1 MRLYIIRH
9 GGRSCRVGGLF
20 VRGRQ
25 TRRTQRG
32 DSVVLS
38 PFAAGVALAGSVA
51 DRAYSELAPLQPD
64 RSSQTLER
72 RYTNEASSFLN
83 LDDARVH
90 YRDEGPRD
98 APVLLCLHGTASS
111 LHTWDG
117 WADRFT
123 GDYRVVRL
131 DMPGFGLTGP
141 RERRH
146 TVAGLVQS
154 VATLCTELGLEEVTV
169 AGNSLGGGIA
179 WRLGVARPD
188 LVSGLVLVDPGGATL
203 LSYIARHYRTL
214 GTDILTRYATP
225 RIAVRL
231 LLRDAYG
238 DRSKLTERLVR
249 RYYDLLLRRGNR
261 RAVIE
266 LASNYRTDHFPE
278 DRPLSA
284 PSGAV
289 LPSTY
294 DPSPSVLDGYDISEV
309 SVPTLFQWG
318 TEDTWLPASFGRDL
332 ADRVEGSRFVT
343 YDGVGHA
350 PMEEAPARTATDT
363 AAFLRNTQDATVQH

>member
-1 MRLYIIRH
+1 MA
-9 GGRSCRVGGLF
+9 
-20 VRGRQ
+20 
-25 TRRTQRG
+25 
-32 DSVVLS
+32 LS
-38 PFAAGVALAGSVA
+38 PLAAGVAFVGSVA
-51 DRAYSELAPLQPD
+51 DRAYSEFAPLQPD
-64 RSSQTLER
+64 RSRRTLER
-72 RYTNEASSFLN
+72 HYTDEASSFLH

-98 APVLLCLHGTASS
+98 APTLLCLHGTASS

-117 WADRFT
+117 WTDRLA

-154 VATLCTELGLEEVTV
+154 VSTLCTELELEDVTV
-169 AGNSLGGGIA
+169 AGNSLGGGVA

-188 LVSGLVLVDPGGATL
+188 LVSRLVLVDPGGATL

-225 RIAVRL
+225 RIAVRT

-238 DRSKLTERLVR
+238 DRSKLTADLVQ

-266 LASNYRTDHFPE
+266 LASNYREDHFPE
-278 DRPLSA
+278 ARSFPA
-284 PSGAV
+284 PGGAV
-289 LPSTY
+289 LPSTC
-294 DPSPSVLDGYDISEV
+294 DPSPGVLDGYDISEL

-318 TEDTWLPASFGRDL
+318 TEDTWLPTSLGRDL
-332 ADRVEGSRFVT
+332 VDRVEGSRFVT
-343 YDGVGHA
+343 YDGAGHV
-350 PMEEAPARTATDT
+350 PMEEAPGRTAADT
-363 AAFLRNTQDATVQH
+363 AAFLRNTRHAAL

>member
-1 MRLYIIRH
+1 
-9 GGRSCRVGGLF
+9 
-20 VRGRQ
+20 
-25 TRRTQRG
+25 
-32 DSVVLS
+32 VVLS
-38 PFAAGVALAGSVA
+38 SLTAGVALAGSVV
-51 DRAYSELAPLQPD
+51 DEVYSELAPLQPD
-64 RSSQTLER
+64 RSSRTLER
-72 RYTNEASSFLN
+72 RYTNDASSFLH

-98 APVLLCLHGTASS
+98 APTLLCLHGTGSS

-117 WADRFT
+117 WVDRLA

-154 VATLCTELGLEEVTV
+154 VATLCTELGLERVTV
-169 AGNSLGGGIA
+169 AGNSLGGGVA
-179 WRLGVARPD
+179 WRLAVARPD
-188 LVSGLVLVDPGGATL
+188 LVSRLVLVDPGGATL

-214 GTDILTRYATP
+214 GTDVLTRYATP
-225 RIAVRL
+225 RIAVRM

-238 DRSKLTERLVR
+238 DRSKVTPRLVR

-266 LASNYRTDHFPE
+266 LASNYREDHFPE
-278 DRPLSA
+278 SRPL
-284 PSGAV
+284 PTPGGAV
-289 LPSTY
+289 LPSTC
-294 DPSPSVLDGYDISEV
+294 DPAPSVLDGYDISEV

-318 TEDTWLPASFGRDL
+318 AEDTWLPEPFGRDL
-332 ADRVEGSRFVT
+332 AERVKGSRFVT
-343 YDGVGHA
+343 YDGVGHV
-350 PMEEAPARTATDT
+350 PMEETPGRTAADV
-363 AAFLRNTQDATVQH
+363 AAFLRETRPAAVRP